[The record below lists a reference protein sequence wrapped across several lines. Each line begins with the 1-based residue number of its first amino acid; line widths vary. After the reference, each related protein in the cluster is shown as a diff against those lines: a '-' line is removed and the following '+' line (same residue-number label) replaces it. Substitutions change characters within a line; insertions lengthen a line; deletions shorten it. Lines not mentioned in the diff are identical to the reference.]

1 MRLSTK
7 GRYAVLAMM
16 ELALHENKGLLT
28 LADLSL
34 SQNISLS
41 YLEQLFAKLRAD
53 NLVAGVRGPRGGY
66 KLARPS
72 NTISVAEILRAV
84 DEKADSVDSEQLG
97 HLNNTEGIIRVLW
110 NNLSHRLQEFLSN
123 ISLAETIT
131 SPAQPMAPNVAIPAP
146 DQAVSTSSKS
156 AA

>member
-41 YLEQLFAKLRAD
+41 YLEQLFAKLRAS

-66 KLARPS
+66 KLARPAS
-72 NTISVAEILRAV
+72 DISVAEILLAV
-84 DEKADSVDSEQLG
+84 DEKADSENSEQAG
-97 HLNNTEGIIRVLW
+97 HLNDMEGIIRVLW
-110 NNLSHRLQEFLSN
+110 NNLSHRLHDFLGN
-123 ISLAETIT
+123 ISLADTIT
-131 SPAQPMAPNVAIPAP
+131 SPAQAAPNEAAPAQG
-146 DQAVSTSSKS
+146 QAASTSNKS